1 MAEEETQCQEA
12 ETRRTGRR
20 LRWWMAVVI
29 LAAAAVLAILWL
41 SERVIL
47 HSAEQ
52 KLAAIE
58 AARAIA
64 DEENAARF
72 YTELIASY
80 DEAEFASYLMD
91 EQTYYVTQHDLWR
104 STDYPDL
111 ARWLQNQQGT
121 MGKLVEASK
130 VKECRFP
137 IFVSAQQMLTQT
149 DRFKAMRLW
158 AVLLVCAANNDVAE
172 SRMQDAL
179 EKYLCMIQMA
189 KHLYQQPTIIDFF
202 LGFGAECL
210 ALENLDGFIV
220 EHDVPQ
226 RHLTRI
232 ELALSHTTNTWD
244 RDYPLIR
251 ETDSL
256 YEIHWRKQLPF
267 FQRFVFR
274 SALEDNRKA
283 ALEQFSSSY
292 FEALARRRGARI
304 LVALKRF
311 KNEFGRWPESLD
323 EAESLAPAETFVDPI
338 NGGSFVYRLTDDNFT
353 LYSRG
358 RNNID
363 EDGEWRRGADD
374 CLIWPRRSDLW
385 KKGKVNVE

>member
-1 MAEEETQCQEA
+1 
-12 ETRRTGRR
+12 
-20 LRWWMAVVI
+20 
-29 LAAAAVLAILWL
+29 
-41 SERVIL
+41 
-47 HSAEQ
+47 
-52 KLAAIE
+52 
-58 AARAIA
+58 
-64 DEENAARF
+64 
-72 YTELIASY
+72 
-80 DEAEFASYLMD
+80 
-91 EQTYYVTQHDLWR
+91 
-104 STDYPDL
+104 
-111 ARWLQNQQGT
+111 
-121 MGKLVEASK
+121 
-130 VKECRFP
+130 
-137 IFVSAQQMLTQT
+137 
-149 DRFKAMRLW
+149 
-158 AVLLVCAANNDVAE
+158 
-172 SRMQDAL
+172 MQDAL

-363 EDGEWRRGADD
+363 ENGEWRRGADD